1 MTGQRVSLKR
11 VVISSI
17 KSSVLLRLCVE
28 TFSGSAYRWLNYDL
42 RVSVSRANHRVLKEE
57 LGLAIACVMR
67 AGLSLE
73 TWIAWVLEV
82 GALILSQ
89 SSILPLLPLRIVSR
103 LDLTLGREVFEHCLR
118 KISQE
123 GMVLVLIMKLL
134 EDFADNWVSEITDK
148 LIGLLAGAW

>member
-1 MTGQRVSLKR
+1 
-11 VVISSI
+11 
-17 KSSVLLRLCVE
+17 
-28 TFSGSAYRWLNYDL
+28 
-42 RVSVSRANHRVLKEE
+42 
-57 LGLAIACVMR
+57 MR
-67 AGLSLE
+67 ADLSLD